1 MFDADNLGFSIRSK
15 LARGGLQGK
24 VKPYAHPRSVRPLL
38 GGRLFYALPRPDAA
52 LFFKAQIL
60 RRRNI
65 DQLHYMSYLLA
76 VDDSWEHG
84 KT

>member
-1 MFDADNLGFSIRSK
+1 MRTILGSASEVSWLEAVF
-15 LARGGLQGK
+15 K
-24 VKPYAHPRSVRPLL
+24 VKLSLRIPQKYGAAPV
-38 GGRLFYALPRPDAA
+38 GGFFYVCFGPTRHC
-52 LFFKAQIL
+52 FRKAQIP